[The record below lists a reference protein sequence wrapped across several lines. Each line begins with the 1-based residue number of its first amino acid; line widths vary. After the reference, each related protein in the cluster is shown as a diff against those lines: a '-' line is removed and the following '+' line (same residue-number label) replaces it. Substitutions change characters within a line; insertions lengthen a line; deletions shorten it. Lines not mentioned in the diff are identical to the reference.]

1 MFSCSKNLRILISL
15 RTLFASITSSKAL
28 WIFLIATLLPDFLS
42 LAENTCPYA
51 PDPTHFITLYLSSTV
66 IIPSL
71 LSN

>member
-15 RTLFASITSSKAL
+15 RTLLASITSSKAL

-42 LAENTCPYA
+42 FAENTCPYA